1 MFSLIY
7 GFFKE
12 YEAVGRGTTGEYL
25 EEWKEVRNKCRDV
38 SYQSNKYDPVLKYQE
53 NS

>member
-1 MFSLIY
+1 MFFFIY

-12 YEAVGRGTTGEYL
+12 YEAVGRGIIGEYL

-38 SYQSNKYDPVLKYQE
+38 SYQSNKYDFVLKY
-53 NS
+53 